1 MLFVVQVVLVLT
13 LQATLKNIYYLV
25 FFQLVQNDLTSGV
38 FKPIH
43 ELPHP
48 FYKHILPP
56 TYKPTNRCA
65 QP

>member
-1 MLFVVQVVLVLT
+1 MFFVVQVVLVLT
-13 LQATLKNIYYLV
+13 LQATLKTYYLA

-38 FKPIH
+38 FQPIH

-56 TYKPTNRCA
+56 TYKPTNR
-65 QP
+65 